1 MNVERLKKTVAA
13 GYIEQHALDLRSKT
27 FGLVVHVIVNGVLTI
42 YDVAF
47 EHVSHFMFDDN
58 QVGEW
63 ERIQLTELWVD
74 AAPETSASEEWEV
87 TISLWDL
94 AHIRLRCM
102 RVLVDGD
109 LLER

>member
-1 MNVERLKKTVAA
+1 MNVQAFRKSIAA
-13 GYIEQHALDLRSKT
+13 GYIERHVLDLTSKSFLLT
-27 FGLVVHVIVNGVLTI
+27 VHVLSNGILTVYEI
-42 YDVAF
+42 GF
-47 EHVSHFMFDDN
+47 EHVSHFVFDDN

-63 ERIQLTELWVD
+63 ERIQLTELWMD

-102 RVLVDGD
+102 RVLVDD
-109 LLER
+109 EPLER

>member
-1 MNVERLKKTVAA
+1 MNVQTLKKSVAG
-13 GYIEQHALDLRSKT
+13 GYIEQHTLNLTSKS
-27 FGLVVHVIVNGVLTI
+27 FALVVHVIVNAVLKA
-42 YDVAF
+42 YDLTF
-47 EHVSHFMFDDN
+47 EHVSHFAFDDN

-74 AAPETSASEEWEV
+74 AAPETSATEEWEV

-102 RVLVDGD
+102 RVLVDGYA
-109 LLER
+109 LER